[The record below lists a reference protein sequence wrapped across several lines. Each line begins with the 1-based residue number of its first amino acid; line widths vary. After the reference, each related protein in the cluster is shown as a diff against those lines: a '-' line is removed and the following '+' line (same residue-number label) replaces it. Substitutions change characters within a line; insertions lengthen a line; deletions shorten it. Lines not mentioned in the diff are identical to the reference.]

1 MNRAYDVFVDNGLFV
16 LSYYLK
22 KKVEDISYSDIEDSV
37 EFMSDK
43 VEEFLECKKFSNLK
57 TMFLFNS
64 AVSNPSLKNVKLK
77 TVLKSFLEDKGTDY
91 CMLCGENHANINMK
105 LKGRSYLPNRP
116 SGTYFNFSN
125 NLHNINVC
133 PYCVLLTVY
142 SVMNCRVN
150 QTVYLYNSPD
160 DDFMKC
166 YTIDMQDENLR
177 DIKVNAEKN
186 KNNTNRIDI
195 LLDIVYKNAVFD
207 SDIEIYRFDNGKD
220 EKILDSDILYS
231 KNIKLIRNMASQ
243 ALLSEFK
250 SLGLSWM
257 LSMDKLNYRYLDY
270 VYDFENEELK
280 CSRKLLDF
288 LNTEVN
294 MIDEKTIS
302 IIDRITDKIAKAN
315 LNDKKLRQNLRSV
328 NNIRAFEN
336 ELMRILELYNEKT
349 DEGLFTTEEYNIL
362 TNIRNFVSVRNMIL
376 IDLINK

>member
-1 MNRAYDVFVDNGLFV
+1 
-16 LSYYLK
+16 
-22 KKVEDISYSDIEDSV
+22 
-37 EFMSDK
+37 
-43 VEEFLECKKFSNLK
+43 
-57 TMFLFNS
+57 
-64 AVSNPSLKNVKLK
+64 
-77 TVLKSFLEDKGTDY
+77 
-91 CMLCGENHANINMK
+91 
-105 LKGRSYLPNRP
+105 
-116 SGTYFNFSN
+116 
-125 NLHNINVC
+125 
-133 PYCVLLTVY
+133 
-142 SVMNCRVN
+142 
-150 QTVYLYNSPD
+150 
-160 DDFMKC
+160 
-166 YTIDMQDENLR
+166 
-177 DIKVNAEKN
+177 
-186 KNNTNRIDI
+186 
-195 LLDIVYKNAVFD
+195 
-207 SDIEIYRFDNGKD
+207 
-220 EKILDSDILYS
+220 
-231 KNIKLIRNMASQ
+231 MASQ
-243 ALLSEFK
+243 ALLSEFR

-328 NNIRAFEN
+328 NNVRAFEN

>member
-1 MNRAYDVFVDNGLFV
+1 
-16 LSYYLK
+16 
-22 KKVEDISYSDIEDSV
+22 
-37 EFMSDK
+37 
-43 VEEFLECKKFSNLK
+43 
-57 TMFLFNS
+57 
-64 AVSNPSLKNVKLK
+64 
-77 TVLKSFLEDKGTDY
+77 
-91 CMLCGENHANINMK
+91 
-105 LKGRSYLPNRP
+105 
-116 SGTYFNFSN
+116 
-125 NLHNINVC
+125 
-133 PYCVLLTVY
+133 
-142 SVMNCRVN
+142 
-150 QTVYLYNSPD
+150 
-160 DDFMKC
+160 
-166 YTIDMQDENLR
+166 
-177 DIKVNAEKN
+177 
-186 KNNTNRIDI
+186 
-195 LLDIVYKNAVFD
+195 
-207 SDIEIYRFDNGKD
+207 
-220 EKILDSDILYS
+220 
-231 KNIKLIRNMASQ
+231 
-243 ALLSEFK
+243 
-250 SLGLSWM
+250 M